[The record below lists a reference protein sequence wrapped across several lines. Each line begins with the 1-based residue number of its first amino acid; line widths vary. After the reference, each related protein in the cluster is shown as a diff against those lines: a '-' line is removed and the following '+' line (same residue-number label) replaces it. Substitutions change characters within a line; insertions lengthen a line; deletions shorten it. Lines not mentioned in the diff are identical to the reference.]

1 MSEPIL
7 VAQGITVQFPRSS
20 QTAVSDA
27 DLVVPEGAA
36 IGLVGESG
44 SGKTTLGR
52 VLVGALQPQAGT
64 VEIEGRPWSSVGRND
79 PLRSAAQ
86 MIFQDPYGSLNPM
99 LTPHQTVAEVFRVWR
114 KLGKAE
120 AAKRATEVLRE
131 VGLTGQVIRRR
142 PKKLSGGQCQRV
154 GIARALAC
162 EPRVLIADEPTSS
175 LDVSVQ
181 AQILN
186 LLLDLRERRG
196 LALLL
201 ISHDLSVV
209 SYMTETAAVM
219 YRGRIVER
227 GRTEALMSN
236 PMHPYTRAL
245 IASIPGAEAQPGI
258 TQNDVDDDR
267 GCVFAR
273 RCPRVQSD
281 CLPADIAPRQIGDRE
296 VACLHPIDPETAS
309 PRQSAASVHD

>member
-1 MSEPIL
+1 
-7 VAQGITVQFPRSS
+7 
-20 QTAVSDA
+20 
-27 DLVVPEGAA
+27 
-36 IGLVGESG
+36 
-44 SGKTTLGR
+44 
-52 VLVGALQPQAGT
+52 
-64 VEIEGRPWSSVGRND
+64 
-79 PLRSAAQ
+79 
-86 MIFQDPYGSLNPM
+86 
-99 LTPHQTVAEVFRVWR
+99 
-114 KLGKAE
+114 
-120 AAKRATEVLRE
+120 
-131 VGLTGQVIRRR
+131 
-142 PKKLSGGQCQRV
+142 V

-227 GRTEALMSN
+227 ARTEALMSR

-245 IASIPGAEAQPGI
+245 VASIPGAEEPPGI
-258 TQNDVDDDR
+258 TQNDVDDDS

-273 RCPRVQSD
+273 RCPFVQAD
-281 CLPADIAPRQIGDRE
+281 CLAGVVELREVRGSE
-296 VACLHPIDPETAS
+296 VACLHPIDQEPSSQIESTAG
-309 PRQSAASVHD
+309 VHE

>member
-1 MSEPIL
+1 MAEPIL
-7 VAQGITVQFPRSS
+7 VARDITVQFPGTS
-20 QTAVSDA
+20 QTAVADA
-27 DLVVPEGAA
+27 DLVVDEGAA

-52 VLVGALQPQAGT
+52 VLVGALKPQAGT
-64 VEIEGRPWSSVGRND
+64 VEVAGRPWRSVKRTD
-79 PLRSAAQ
+79 ELRSAVQ
-86 MIFQDPYGSLNPM
+86 MIFQDPYASLNPM
-99 LTPHQTVAEVFRVWR
+99 LTPRQAVAEVFRIWHGMNNAQASR
-114 KLGKAE
+114 
-120 AAKRATEVLRE
+120 RATEVLQE
-131 VGLTGQVIRRR
+131 VGLSGQVIDRR
-142 PKKLSGGQCQRV
+142 PKRLSGGQCQRV

-162 EPRVLIADEPTSS
+162 EPRLLIADEPTSS

-209 SYMTETAAVM
+209 SYITEVAAVM

-227 GRTEALMSN
+227 AKTDVLMTN
-236 PMHPYTRAL
+236 PAHPYTRAL
-245 IASIPGAEAQPGI
+245 VDSIPGGDAPPRLI
-258 TQNDVDDDR
+258 QNEVEDT

-273 RCPRVQSD
+273 RCPEMQPD
-281 CLPADIAPRQIGDRE
+281 CLVGLVPPHRVGERV
-296 VACLHPIDPETAS
+296 VACLHPL
-309 PRQSAASVHD
+309 AADGIHAGEEAGATG

>member
-1 MSEPIL
+1 MSDPIL
-7 VAQGITVQFPRSS
+7 TARSITVQFPGST
-20 QTAVSDA
+20 QTAVADA
-27 DLVVPEGAA
+27 DLVVEEGAA

-52 VLVGALQPQAGT
+52 VLVGALEPTGGA
-64 VEIEGRPWSSVGRND
+64 VEIAGRSWSSVKRND

-114 KLGKAE
+114 KMGKAE
-120 AAKRATEVLRE
+120 AAKRATEVLQE
-131 VGLTGQVIRRR
+131 VGLSGQVIDRR
-142 PKKLSGGQCQRV
+142 PKRLSGGQCQRV

-186 LLLDLRERRG
+186 LLLDLRERRD

-209 SYMTETAAVM
+209 RYMTDTAAVM

-227 GRTEALMSN
+227 GRTDLLMTA

-245 IASIPGAEAQPGI
+245 VDSIPGAEAQVGI
-258 TQNDVDDDR
+258 TQNDVDDDL

-273 RCPRVQSD
+273 RCPRVQDD
-281 CLPADIAPRQIGDRE
+281 CLTGVVSPRQIGDRE
-296 VACLHPIDPETAS
+296 VACLHTIDPE
-309 PRQSAASVHD
+309 AAAEAQPSGVSE